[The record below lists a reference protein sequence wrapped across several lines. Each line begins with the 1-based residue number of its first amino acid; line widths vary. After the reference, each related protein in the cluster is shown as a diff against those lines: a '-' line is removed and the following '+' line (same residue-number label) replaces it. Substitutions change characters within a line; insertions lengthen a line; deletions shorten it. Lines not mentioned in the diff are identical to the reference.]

1 MLKVK
6 ECLKKANRNKSLV
19 LQKLSRMIDTVPD
32 WITVLSFYSALHFVD
47 AHLLKH
53 HDIQRENHEERER
66 AVATLLTEIFPAYK
80 RLFEMSFR
88 SRYLRVEDNPTPD
101 EADSAIKYDLP
112 EIEKFVMQR
121 MT

>member
-1 MLKVK
+1 MLNVK
-6 ECLKKANRNKSLV
+6 DCLEKAKRNKSFVSQNL
-19 LQKLSRMIDTVPD
+19 RRIIDKAPD
-32 WITVLSFYSALHFVD
+32 WITVVAFYSALHFVD

-53 HDIQRENHEERER
+53 HGIQREHHEERETE
-66 AVATLLTEIFPAYK
+66 VANHLIEIYPAYK

-112 EIEKFVMQR
+112 EIEDFVMQR
-121 MT
+121 IT